1 MEKIIVYS
9 TQSCPYCT
17 MVKEFLKEKEIE
29 FESVDVGQDKVKA
42 DEMVEKSGQ
51 MGVPVVDIAG
61 EIIIGFNKPK
71 IEETLKEKGYLK
83 K

>member
-1 MEKIIVYS
+1 
-9 TQSCPYCT
+9 